1 MPTDHEQTPRKLVYL
16 RDHAPRPRSRTL
28 RPERKPSAASH
39 PDLAGEA
46 AWLGRLLLTVSG
58 AIAIY
63 WVLIL
68 SGAVRPEGE
77 AAWNWTISRLLAHV
91 YVAGAAALAA
101 RQLLRGNPRG
111 TLLVAF
117 AASGLIVVSIE
128 GLAHLVVNDDLS
140 RISLAARTDILT
152 RTAALALG
160 VWASSYALRAE
171 RRSMPSS

>member
-128 GLAHLVVNDDLS
+128 GLA